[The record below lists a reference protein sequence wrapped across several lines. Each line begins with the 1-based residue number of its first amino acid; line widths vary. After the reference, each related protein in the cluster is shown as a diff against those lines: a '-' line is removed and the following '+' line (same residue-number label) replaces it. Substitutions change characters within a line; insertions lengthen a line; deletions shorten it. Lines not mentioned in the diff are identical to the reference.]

1 MTPTPEFSRLVR
13 VRDIG
18 GVVRD
23 EALMARPTERAALA
37 VRFGLLTLDWLT
49 ATLALHQGAA
59 GIDVRGQLEA
69 AGTQPCA
76 VSGEPVPF
84 ALTEPVALQFSAALL
99 EAEELELSETDLDI
113 LPLDSDD
120 IDLGEAVAQS
130 LGLALD
136 PYPRAPAEL
145 RAGAARFIISEEEA
159 AARAEAAK
167 AAANPFSALLSGRSS
182 PP

>member
-1 MTPTPEFSRLVR
+1 MTPVPEFSRPVR

-23 EALMARPTERAALA
+23 EALMARPAERAALA
-37 VRFGLLTLDWLT
+37 ERFGLLTLDRLT
-49 ATLALHQGAA
+49 ATLALRQGVA

-84 ALTEPVALQFSAALL
+84 ALTEPVALQYSADLP

-113 LPLDSDD
+113 LPLEGDE

-145 RAGAARFIISEEEA
+145 RAEAARFIISEEEA

-167 AAANPFSALLSGRSS
+167 TAANPFSALLSGRPSR
-182 PP
+182 P